1 MSSFS
6 LPSRY
11 QPMLGNSFS
20 SFLKR
25 QVSSVSDA
33 LPGVISRGLSTSPTA
48 PAANTGLPDVSQ
60 IDKPKSNMLLYA
72 GVGVGGLLLLGLIM
86 GKKRAPKAA

>member
-11 QPMLGNSFS
+11 QPQLMGANFFQRQINSIA
-20 SFLKR
+20 
-25 QVSSVSDA
+25 DA
-33 LPGVISRGLSTSPTA
+33 LPGVIKKGLAATPTA
-48 PAANTGLPDVSQ
+48 NPPANTGLPDVSE
-60 IDKPKSNMLLYA
+60 IDRPKSNTMLY
-72 GVGVGGLLLLGLIM
+72 VGGGVALALVLAAVL

>member
-6 LPSRY
+6 LPTRY
-11 QPMLGNSFS
+11 QPLLGTNFFQRQLNS
-20 SFLKR
+20 
-25 QVSSVSDA
+25 VADA
-33 LPGVISRGLSTSPTA
+33 LPGVLKKGLASTPTVN
-48 PAANTGLPDVSQ
+48 PPANTGLPDVSA

-72 GVGVGGLLLLGLIM
+72 GAGVGGLVLLALLM